1 MILSPCFA
9 RLAQCFPADVPTSSE
24 NVRSGCLLLY
34 ARREC
39 CGSRLSCSLELSST
53 VHTCMYVLYLID
65 FKVKHTV
72 VVVFFDKILLARVAS
87 ISQRT
92 NANQI
97 AIDLVLN
104 KQYDLVNIIT

>member
-1 MILSPCFA
+1 
-9 RLAQCFPADVPTSSE
+9 
-24 NVRSGCLLLY
+24 
-34 ARREC
+34 
-39 CGSRLSCSLELSST
+39 
-53 VHTCMYVLYLID
+53 MYVLYLID